1 MAVFN
6 GVHEAAEGGHGKLV
20 AIETFPPRRI
30 VRVAEQKSLIDRLS
44 QGSWFGR
51 LPQALREQVITRSSV
66 RSYAKGQLLSLE
78 GSPPKGL
85 FAVLEGQ
92 VQLVAAMGAGDDA
105 LVHVGG
111 PGFWFGEF
119 AVLTGNPTVVT
130 AIAHSPVRALLLP
143 KPQFD
148 LIVEEDP
155 RSFRYFAELAFE
167 RYAALLRAFAEVQ
180 ESTPDARLRRRLA
193 ALVQL
198 QREDRMEAGRV
209 TLGVTQADL
218 SRMIGISR
226 QTLNRLLGQLQER
239 GLIELGFRKII
250 VPEPRRL
257 GEVAAEPEKEIT
269 ASTAPRSSR
278 SARI

>member
-1 MAVFN
+1 MANLSQSRRF
-6 GVHEAAEGGHGKLV
+6 
-20 AIETFPPRRI
+20 PRRI

-51 LPQALREQVITRSSV
+51 IPQALRERVITRSSV
-66 RSYAKGQLLSLE
+66 RSYAKSQVISLE

-92 VQLVAAMGAGDDA
+92 VQLVAAMGTGDEA

-111 PGFWFGEF
+111 PGFWFGEL
-119 AVLTGNPTVVT
+119 AVLSGNQTLVT
-130 AIAHSPVRALLLP
+130 TIARTPVRVLLLTTS
-143 KPQFD
+143 QFE
-148 LIVEEDP
+148 LLVEEDP
-155 RSFRYFAELAFE
+155 HSFRHFAGLIFE
-167 RYAALLRAFAEVQ
+167 RYAALVRAFADIQ
-180 ESTPDARLRRRLA
+180 EITPDARLRRRLA

-198 QREDRMEAGRV
+198 QREDRMEAGSV

-269 ASTAPRSSR
+269 ASTAPRGSR

>member
-1 MAVFN
+1 MANLSQSRRF
-6 GVHEAAEGGHGKLV
+6 
-20 AIETFPPRRI
+20 PRRI

-92 VQLVAAMGAGDDA
+92 VQLVAAMGTGDEA

-111 PGFWFGEF
+111 PGFWFGEL
-119 AVLTGNPTVVT
+119 AVLSGNQTLVT
-130 AIAHSPVRALLLP
+130 AVAHTPVRALLLP

-155 RSFRYFAELAFE
+155 RSFRYFAELIFE
-167 RYAALLRAFAEVQ
+167 RYAVLVRAFADVQ
-180 ESTPDARLRRRLA
+180 EATPDARLRRRLA
-193 ALVQL
+193 ALVHL
-198 QREDRMEAGRV
+198 QRSDRKEHGQVA
-209 TLGVTQADL
+209 LYVTQADL
-218 SRMIGISR
+218 SRMIGVSR
-226 QTLNRLLGQLQER
+226 QTLNRMLGQLQER
-239 GLIELGFRKII
+239 GLVELGFRKIT
-250 VPEPRRL
+250 VPDPRRL
-257 GEVAAEPEKEIT
+257 GEVAAESETEIA
-269 ASTAPRSSR
+269 ASTAIRNSR
-278 SARI
+278 WVRI

>member
-1 MAVFN
+1 MR
-6 GVHEAAEGGHGKLV
+6 L
-20 AIETFPPRRI
+20 
-30 VRVAEQKSLIDRLS
+30 AEQQSLINRLS

-51 LPQALREQVITRSSV
+51 MPQPLREQVVARSTV
-66 RSYAKGQLLSLE
+66 RSYDKGQLLSLE

-92 VQLVAAMGAGDDA
+92 VQLVAAMGTGDEA

-119 AVLTGNPTVVT
+119 GVLTGNQTVVT
-130 AIAHSPVRALLLP
+130 AIAHTPVRALVLP
-143 KPQFD
+143 KSRFD

-155 RSFRYFAELAFE
+155 RSFRFFAEIVFE
-167 RYAALLRAFAEVQ
+167 RYAALVRAFADIQ

-193 ALVQL
+193 ALVHL
-198 QREDRMEAGRV
+198 QRSDRTEDGHV

-218 SRMIGISR
+218 SRMIGVSR
-226 QTLNRLLGQLQER
+226 QTLNRLLGRLQER
-239 GLIELGFRKII
+239 GLIELGFRKIL
-250 VPEPRRL
+250 VPDPRRL
-257 GEVAAEPEKEIT
+257 GEVAAEPEEE
-269 ASTAPRSSR
+269 TAPSTGPHTSR

>member
-1 MAVFN
+1 MAN
-6 GVHEAAEGGHGKLV
+6 LSQSRHSPPPAAS
-20 AIETFPPRRI
+20 FM
-30 VRVAEQKSLIDRLS
+30 RVAEQKSLIDRLS

-51 LPQALREQVITRSSV
+51 MPQALRERVITRSSV
-66 RSYAKGQLLSLE
+66 RSYDKGQLLSLE

-92 VQLVAAMGAGDDA
+92 VHLVVAMGTGDEA

-111 PGFWFGEF
+111 PGFWFGELG
-119 AVLTGNPTVVT
+119 VLTGNQTVVT
-130 AIAHSPVRALLLP
+130 AIAHTPVRALLLP
-143 KPQFD
+143 TSQFD

-155 RSFRYFAELAFE
+155 RSFRHFAGLIFE
-167 RYAALLRAFAEVQ
+167 RYAALVRAFADIQ
-180 ESTPDARLRRRLA
+180 EITPDARLRRRLA

-198 QREDRMEAGRV
+198 QREDRMEAGSV

-257 GEVAAEPEKEIT
+257 LEAAAESETEIA
-269 ASTAPRSSR
+269 ASTASR
-278 SARI
+278 NRLSVRI